1 METVLERGKRMT
13 AKHVAGKDSGQVMLY
28 ALSTCIWCKKT
39 KALLDEL
46 GVAYDYEYVDLLQG
60 SERTEVINE
69 VRQWNPACSFPTLV
83 IDDKCIVGFQENKV
97 REALK
102 L

>member
-1 METVLERGKRMT
+1 MT
-13 AKHVAGKDSGQVMLY
+13 AKHVAGKDSGRVMLY

-60 SERTEVINE
+60 QEKTEVMDI
-69 VRQWNPACSFPTLV
+69 VRRWNPACSFPTLV
-83 IDDKCIVGFQENKV
+83 VKDRCIVGF
-97 REALK
+97 REDDIRKALRP
-102 L
+102 